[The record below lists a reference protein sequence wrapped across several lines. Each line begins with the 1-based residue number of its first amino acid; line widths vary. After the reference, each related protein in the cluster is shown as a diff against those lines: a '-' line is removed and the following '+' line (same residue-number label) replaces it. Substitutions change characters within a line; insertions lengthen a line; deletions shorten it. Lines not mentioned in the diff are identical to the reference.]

1 MAIYQ
6 LGNRIPDIDSSAF
19 VFESATVIGTVK
31 LGRHVSVWPHATLR
45 GDNEPIVIGD
55 LSNIQ
60 EGCALHTDPG
70 CPLTVESNVT
80 LGHQA
85 MLHGCTVKEGTLIGI
100 QAIVLNRAVIGK
112 GCLIGAGALVTEG
125 KVIPDYSLVV
135 GSPARIIRELTLEER
150 TRLLESAN
158 VYAAKGK
165 QYRDELKRLA

>member
-6 LGNRIPDIDSSAF
+6 LGDRIPEIDPSAF
-19 VFESATVIGTVK
+19 VFENASVIGTVK
-31 LGRHVSVWPHATLR
+31 LGREVSVWPHATLR

-55 LSNIQ
+55 FSNVQ

-85 MLHGCTVKEGTLIGI
+85 MLHGCTVKEGSLIGI
-100 QAIVLNRAVIGK
+100 QAIVLNRAVIGR

-125 KVIPDYSLVV
+125 KVIPDFSLVV
-135 GSPARIIRELTLEER
+135 GSPARVIRELTLEER
-150 TRLLESAN
+150 TRLMESAR

-165 QYRDELKRLA
+165 QYASELKRLR